1 MPDPG
6 LNCPEDV
13 DSLYPSIPQTECLDI
28 IYNQMHERKHLLLCD
43 PNLIIH
49 LLHTNVNYNY
59 FEFGTLTFQQINGTA
74 MGASFSPTIANIFL
88 SITLNKFLATQP
100 LKPLLLKR
108 YIDDIF
114 VIWPHSSEELNTFL
128 TALNT
133 FHSSLH
139 FTSSYSQTETNFL
152 DITIFKHDT
161 FPYTNTLDTKTY
173 QKPKN
178 LYQYVHYNS
187 AHSRKLYK
195 GIIQGEC
202 IRYVRTNSLTSNY
215 YATITLFEQRLLQR
229 GYPKQLINK
238 TMKTITYKERQRYLS
253 PTPPKNYARRP
264 ILKCLPP
271 PVFSL
276 LKSTIL
282 QNYKTI
288 SKYVSHPRFITLGHK
303 TLRNELVASTNQ
315 PHRRANYRYYSY
327 TR

>member
-1 MPDPG
+1 
-6 LNCPEDV
+6 
-13 DSLYPSIPQTECLDI
+13 
-28 IYNQMHERKHLLLCD
+28 
-43 PNLIIH
+43 
-49 LLHTNVNYNY
+49 
-59 FEFGTLTFQQINGTA
+59 

-187 AHSRKLYK
+187 AHSRKLFTQ
-195 GIIQGEC
+195 IIQ
-202 IRYVRTNSLTSNY
+202 RSSLCSG
-215 YATITLFEQRLLQR
+215 I
-229 GYPKQLINK
+229 
-238 TMKTITYKERQRYLS
+238 LS
-253 PTPPKNYARRP
+253 
-264 ILKCLPP
+264 
-271 PVFSL
+271 F
-276 LKSTIL
+276 
-282 QNYKTI
+282 
-288 SKYVSHPRFITLGHK
+288 
-303 TLRNELVASTNQ
+303 
-315 PHRRANYRYYSY
+315 
-327 TR
+327 